1 LICRR
6 LAASDYRFS
15 SLVLE
20 IVRSLPFEE
29 RHGEAPNRA
38 PQQTIAFS
46 GGRL

>member
-20 IVRSLPFEE
+20 IVRSLPFAE